1 MPDMNGYEVCRQ
13 LKKTPET
20 SDISVIFLTGKN
32 EVEDE
37 IIGLELGAVDYISKP
52 ISPPILLARVNNH
65 LALAEQ
71 RMALEGL
78 VAERTRQIEKA
89 KDAVTYSMGA
99 LAEAR
104 DNETGNHLKRT
115 QYYIKVLAENLAL
128 TPDHADKL
136 TAKIID
142 MLVRAAPL
150 HDIGKIGVPD
160 TVLKKSGK
168 LTPEEMSEMQNHTQ
182 YGRAALV
189 KAERDIGATPYL
201 EMAKQIAYC
210 HHEKWDGSGYPE
222 GLSGVNIPLPARL
235 MAIADVYDALISKR
249 YYKEAYTH
257 EAAIEFI
264 QQHQGSYFDPRIV
277 EVFVKNSNEF
287 RDIAN
292 RYSDKNTQH
301 DG

>member
-37 IIGLELGAVDYISKP
+37 IIGLELGAVDYLSKP

-249 YYKEAYTH
+249 YYEDAYNH
-257 EAAIEFI
+257 KAAIEFI
-264 QQHQGSYFDPRIV
+264 QQQQDSYFDP
-277 EVFVKNSNEF
+277 
-287 RDIAN
+287 
-292 RYSDKNTQH
+292 
-301 DG
+301 